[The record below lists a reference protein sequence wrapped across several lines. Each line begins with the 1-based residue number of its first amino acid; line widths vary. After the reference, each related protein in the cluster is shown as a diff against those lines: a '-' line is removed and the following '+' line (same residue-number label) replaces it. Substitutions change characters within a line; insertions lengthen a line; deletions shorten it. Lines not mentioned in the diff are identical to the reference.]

1 MLSARDLVVKRSGR
15 TVVESASLVLE
26 PGVLTAICGPNGA
39 GKSSLLAALAGLL
52 PIASGEV
59 ALGDRQVAAIPAREK
74 ARMIGFLPQQAD
86 VAWDISVETLVALGR
101 LPWRSVP
108 GRPARASREADSK
121 AVASAMAAMELE
133 ALAHRP
139 VSQLS
144 GGEKARAAM
153 GRVLAGEPDWILADE
168 PLANLDLSHQQA
180 LSASLKREA
189 GKGRGVVVV
198 MHDLAAAMNHA
209 ERVIVIENGHI
220 VADGAPEQALSREVI
235 EAVWQVP
242 CRWLGKA
249 GARAL
254 AMGPAD
260 AET

>member
-1 MLSARDLVVKRSGR
+1 MLSARDLVVMRAQR
-15 TVVESASLVLE
+15 AVVEDVSLTLE

-52 PIASGEV
+52 PAVG
-59 ALGDRQVAAIPAREK
+59 GQVAIDDREVHSIPARER

-86 VAWDISVETLVALGR
+86 VAWDISVATLVSLGR

-108 GRPARASREADSK
+108 GRPARASKVADS
-121 AVASAMAAMELE
+121 AAISSAMAAMELE
-133 ALAHRP
+133 ALAERP

-144 GGEKARAAM
+144 GGEKARAAI

-180 LSASLKREA
+180 LAASLKTQARD
-189 GKGRGVVVV
+189 GRGVVVV

-209 ERVIVIENGHI
+209 GRVIVIDKGRV
-220 VADGAPEQALSREVI
+220 VADGVPENALSRELI

-242 CRWLGKA
+242 CEWLGEA
-249 GARAL
+249 GSRAL
-254 AMGPAD
+254 AMRQGLAT
-260 AET
+260 A

>member
-1 MLSARDLVVKRSGR
+1 MLMARDLAVSRAHRK
-15 TVVESASLVLE
+15 VVEGVSLALE

-52 PIASGEV
+52 PSSGGAV
-59 ALGDRQVAAIPAREK
+59 TLGGRDVSSIPAREK
-74 ARMIGFLPQQAD
+74 ARLIGFLPQQAD
-86 VAWDISVETLVALGR
+86 VAWDISVATLVSLGR

-108 GRPARASREADSK
+108 GRPARASKDADRD
-121 AVASAMAAMELE
+121 ALATAMTAMELDL
-133 ALAHRP
+133 LADRP

-180 LSASLKREA
+180 LAVSLKEQARA
-189 GKGRGVVVV
+189 GRGVVVV

-209 ERVIVIENGHI
+209 GRVIVIDRGRI
-220 VADGAPEQALSREVI
+220 VADDIPEKALSREVI
-235 EAVWQVP
+235 EVVWQVP
-242 CRWLGKA
+242 CQWLGEP
-249 GARAL
+249 GSHAL
-254 AMGPAD
+254 AMGQLPA
-260 AET
+260 

>member
-1 MLSARDLVVKRSGR
+1 MLMASDLAVSRAHRK
-15 TVVESASLVLE
+15 VVEDVSLALE

-52 PIASGEV
+52 PAAGGAV
-59 ALGDRQVAAIPAREK
+59 KLGGRGVSSIPARER
-74 ARMIGFLPQQAD
+74 ARLIGFLPQQAD
-86 VAWDISVETLVALGR
+86 VAWDISVATLVSLGR

-108 GRPARASREADSK
+108 GRPARASRDADRDAIAK
-121 AVASAMAAMELE
+121 AMTAMELDL
-133 ALAHRP
+133 LADRP

-180 LSASLKREA
+180 LAVSLKEQA
-189 GKGRGVVVV
+189 NAGRGVVVV

-209 ERVIVIENGHI
+209 GRVIVIDRGRI
-220 VADGAPEQALSREVI
+220 VADNIPERALSREVI
-235 EAVWQVP
+235 ENVWQVP
-242 CRWLGKA
+242 CQWLGER

-254 AMGPAD
+254 AMGQLPA
-260 AET
+260 

>member
-1 MLSARDLVVKRSGR
+1 MLSVRDVVVKRAGR
-15 TVVESASLVLE
+15 TVVEGASLALE
-26 PGVLTAICGPNGA
+26 RGELTAICGPNGA
-39 GKSSLLAALAGLL
+39 GKSSLLAVLAGLL
-52 PIASGEV
+52 PAASGEV
-59 ALGDRQVAAIPAREK
+59 MLDDRQVPAIPAREK
-74 ARMIGFLPQQAD
+74 ARLIGFLPQQAD

-108 GRPARASREADSK
+108 GRPARASRDADRQ
-121 AVASAMAAMELE
+121 AIASAMTAMELE
-133 ALAHRP
+133 ALALRP

-153 GRVLAGEPDWILADE
+153 GRVLAGEPEWILADE

-180 LSASLKREA
+180 LAASLKGQA
-189 GKGRGVVVV
+189 DAGRGVVVV

-209 ERVIVIENGHI
+209 GRVIVIDKGRV

-235 EAVWQVP
+235 ETVWQVP
-242 CRWLGKA
+242 CQWLGEA

-254 AMGPAD
+254 AMGQSVA
-260 AET
+260 